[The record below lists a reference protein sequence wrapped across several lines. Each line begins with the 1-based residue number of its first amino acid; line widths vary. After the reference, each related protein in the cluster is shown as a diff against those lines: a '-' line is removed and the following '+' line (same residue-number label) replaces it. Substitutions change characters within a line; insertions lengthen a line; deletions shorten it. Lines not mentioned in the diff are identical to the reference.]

1 MRINEASKA
10 TGLSPDTIRF
20 CEKAGLLPPIHRD
33 RSGHRWFSR
42 DNIDWMIVLYW
53 LRKTG
58 MPMKVMSRYAA
69 LVHAGDHTIPER
81 KSILGEHGK
90 LLAARRS
97 DLDRCDDLLAYKLAA
112 YEEVEKGHRDHDEE
126 RDAVERQDRAEDRDR
141 HLGHG
146 GRTVLERPANG
157 LGRRG

>member
-1 MRINEASKA
+1 MRIKEASSA
-10 TGLSPDTIRF
+10 TGLSADTIRYY
-20 CEKAGLLPPIHRD
+20 EKAGLLPPIRRD
-33 RSGHRWFSR
+33 PGGHRCFSR

-58 MPMKVMSRYAA
+58 MPMKVMARYAA

-81 KSILGEHGK
+81 KRILRAHGK

-112 YEEVEKGHRDHDEE
+112 YEEVERENADD
-126 RDAVERQDRAEDRDR
+126 DA
-141 HLGHG
+141 
-146 GRTVLERPANG
+146 
-157 LGRRG
+157 